1 MTEVLLAA
9 LAFYLLQLM
18 LPSLMAVVRGEVTT
32 AALFAQRDQPVE
44 KSIPVGRAD
53 RAAKNIQ
60 ESMLVF
66 VPLLA
71 MGIVT
76 DTNLAGLATVWLGLR
91 IAYLITY
98 VLGIAYIR
106 TFIWFGSIYCLGA
119 MAVALV

>member
-18 LPSLMAVVRGEVTT
+18 LPSLMAVARGEVTT

>member
-18 LPSLMAVVRGEVTT
+18 LPSLMAVVRGEITT
-32 AALFAQRDQPVE
+32 AALFAQRDQPIE

>member
-18 LPSLMAVVRGEVTT
+18 LPSLMAVVRGEVST

>member
-18 LPSLMAVVRGEVTT
+18 LPILIAVVRGEVTT

-98 VLGIAYIR
+98 LLGIAYIR

>member
-18 LPSLMAVVRGEVTT
+18 LPSLMAVVRGEITT